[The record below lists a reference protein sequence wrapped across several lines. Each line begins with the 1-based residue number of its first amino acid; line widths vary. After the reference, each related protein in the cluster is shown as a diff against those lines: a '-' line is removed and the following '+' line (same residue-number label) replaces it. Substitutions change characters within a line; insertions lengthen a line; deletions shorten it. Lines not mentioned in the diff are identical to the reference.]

1 MHAQQSRADKALELA
16 GEIITI
22 RHERHASQ
30 GEKNANADFFS
41 RYTFEAI
48 NTFNEWERLEHLRNV
63 GNTADDDGDGRTGRT
78 TGRWKQQRNQ
88 RGQCSCWQQHSLQN
102 NHELKKLPPLLRLG
116 RQSSSRTEH
125 PQRSRVRL
133 VV

>member
-48 NTFNEWERLEHLRNV
+48 NTFNEWERLEHLKGKWATPLTMMVMDVRV
-63 GNTADDDGDGRTGRT
+63 GQQAGGSNNAISAGNARAGSNTLCKT
-78 TGRWKQQRNQ
+78 TT
-88 RGQCSCWQQHSLQN
+88 S
-102 NHELKKLPPLLRLG
+102 
-116 RQSSSRTEH
+116 
-125 PQRSRVRL
+125 
-133 VV
+133 